1 MLLSV
6 IIPVYRVEHT
16 LQRCVESVLSQG
28 VDNMEVIL
36 VDDGSPD
43 NCPVLCDGWAEKDA
57 RVKVIHKDNRGL
69 SDARNAGI
77 EMATGDY
84 LTFVDSDDYV
94 EDDTYPALLQIM
106 AEHPD
111 YDLLEYPIVNRL
123 SLEDRTYQQTQEYW
137 LDAKAYL
144 HTYAWNKIYRRH
156 LFDDIR
162 FPVGKIFEDVY
173 TFPQLLRA
181 ATTIATTQIGG
192 YHYCPNP
199 QSITAQADG
208 AALSM
213 LLDAH
218 LQNGMPMDDIYYLHL
233 ANIQSDVWERTGQ
246 PIRLAARQVD
256 IAHFHGKDKL
266 KAIILNTLGI
276 KKLCQTN
283 KLIHLFKKPSRW

>member
-28 VDNMEVIL
+28 VDDMEVIL

-57 RVKVIHKDNRGL
+57 RVKVIHKDNGGL

-137 LDAKAYL
+137 LDTKAYL

-162 FPVGKIFEDVY
+162 FPVGRIFEDVY
-173 TFPQLLRA
+173 TFPQLLRV
-181 ATTIATTQIGG
+181 ATTIATTQMGATTIAPTLRVLQHRLMVPPCRCCWMPICKTECRWTTSIIYISPISSRTYGNALG
-192 YHYCPNP
+192 N
-199 QSITAQADG
+199 QSAW
-208 AALSM
+208 
-213 LLDAH
+213 
-218 LQNGMPMDDIYYLHL
+218 LQ
-233 ANIQSDVWERTGQ
+233 
-246 PIRLAARQVD
+246 
-256 IAHFHGKDKL
+256 DKL
-266 KAIILNTLGI
+266 T
-276 KKLCQTN
+276 
-283 KLIHLFKKPSRW
+283 

>member
-57 RVKVIHKDNRGL
+57 RVKVIHKDNGGL

-84 LTFVDSDDYV
+84 LSFVDSDDYV

-137 LDAKAYL
+137 LDTKAYL

-181 ATTIATTQIGG
+181 ATTIAIHANGG
-192 YHYCPNP
+192 LSLLPQPSEHYSTGRWCRLVDAAGCPSAKRN
-199 QSITAQADG
+199 ADG
-208 AALSM
+208 RHLLSTSRQYPVGRM
-213 LLDAH
+213 GTH
-218 LQNGMPMDDIYYLHL
+218 
-233 ANIQSDVWERTGQ
+233 RTTN
-246 PIRLAARQVD
+246 P
-256 IAHFHGKDKL
+256 
-266 KAIILNTLGI
+266 LGC
-276 KKLCQTN
+276 KT
-283 KLIHLFKKPSRW
+283 S